1 MSDVLNFIL
10 FADDTTIYCSGPNLT
25 ELVLVVEK
33 KLYKLK
39 NWFDLN
45 KLSLNLNKTKFM
57 VFSNKELNNE
67 IRITIN
73 KNILEE

>member
-10 FADDTTIYCSGPNLT
+10 FADETTIYCSGPNLT

-33 KLYKLK
+33 ELYKLK
-39 NWFDLN
+39 NWFDLI

-57 VFSNKELNNE
+57 VLFGNKELNNE
-67 IRITIN
+67 IRILLM
-73 KNILEE
+73 KMH

>member
-1 MSDVLNFIL
+1 VSDVLNFIL
-10 FADDTTIYCSGPNLT
+10 FADDTTIYCSDPNLT

-73 KNILEE
+73 KNILE

>member
-1 MSDVLNFIL
+1 MIQQFI
-10 FADDTTIYCSGPNLT
+10 GPNLT
-25 ELVLVVEK
+25 ELLLVVEK
-33 KLYKLK
+33 ELYKLK

-45 KLSLNLNKTKFM
+45 KLSLNLNKMKFM

-73 KNILEE
+73 KNILERVIN